1 MSLFN
6 RISSYVSIRPMF
18 AKRKSIVPL
27 ITALSLVAIPALF
40 AFQSS
45 TAKAPGTATTS
56 LSKPADMGT
65 TEIRLFPD
73 TRKIRFKLTTS
84 WIPGEKRQ
92 GMLRY
97 KLSAWVNKPT
107 HHFDESTKGD
117 EGTDEPDDSEPVAKL
132 LERVSHCKILLALYD
147 KDQFILRQHV
157 VPFIQG
163 IDPEHARV
171 SSLYAND
178 AFQMESQEYR
188 QFIVSGTWCILWSDC
203 AFISQ

>member
-1 MSLFN
+1 
-6 RISSYVSIRPMF
+6 MF
-18 AKRKSIVPL
+18 AKRKSVVLPM
-27 ITALSLVAIPALF
+27 TALSLIAIPALF
-40 AFQSS
+40 ALQSG
-45 TAKAPGTATTS
+45 TGKAPSAGTAS
-56 LSKPADMGT
+56 LSKPVDMGT

-73 TRKIRFKLTTS
+73 SRKIRFKLTTS
-84 WIPGEKRQ
+84 WIPGEKHQ

-97 KLSAWVNKPT
+97 KLLAWVNKPA
-107 HHFDESTKGD
+107 HHLDGNTKDEETDKFDL
-117 EGTDEPDDSEPVAKL
+117 DDSEPVAKL
-132 LERVSHCKILLALYD
+132 LERVSHCKIVLALYD

-163 IDPEHARV
+163 MDPEHARV

-188 QFIVSGTWCILWSDC
+188 QFIASGTWSILWSDC